1 MSSVFPSNFK
11 LLTFHFKHEEM
22 QDLINR
28 LMEKGLTE
36 QQAYDAIDVIKNFA
50 KEKFPIFGGAIDKLF
65 SKYGP
70 KEEDDFLD

>member
-1 MSSVFPSNFK
+1 MEELIKK
-11 LLTFHFKHEEM
+11 LMAE
-22 QDLINR
+22 
-28 LMEKGLTE
+28 GLTE